1 MRIVIETTKWEGPTP
16 NHVYVCDDNLNNMIG
31 YVPVGSKVLQRFK
44 KPIAF
49 DRRGRTFVDL
59 EEGVPRPDPN
69 VRTVEGSKGQVYTLS
84 KNNGA
89 WSCSCPGYT
98 YRGACR
104 HVAELQQVDT
114 H

>member
-1 MRIVIETTKWEGPTP
+1 
-16 NHVYVCDDNLNNMIG
+16 
-31 YVPVGSKVLQRFK
+31 VPK
-44 KPIAF
+44 
-49 DRRGRTFVDL
+49 
-59 EEGVPRPDPN
+59 PDPN
-69 VRTVEGSKGQVYTLS
+69 VRTVEGSKGQVYTLQ
-84 KNNGA
+84 KNNGS